1 MSAYVLASIKVTDAE
16 HYPEYARQTPAIVE
30 KYGGRFLVK
39 GGAYEEVEGSWPNRR
54 LVVIEFP
61 DMAAAKRWY
70 ESPDY
75 QEVAVLRQRYA
86 ETDMV
91 LVEGPSDSTQR

>member
-1 MSAYVLASIKVTDAE
+1 MAAYVLASIKVNDAE

-39 GGAYEEVEGSWPNRR
+39 GGPYEEVEGSWPGRR

-61 DMAAAKRWY
+61 DAAAARRWY
-70 ESPDY
+70 ESPEY
-75 QEVAVLRQRYA
+75 QDVAALRHRYA

-91 LVEGPSDSTQR
+91 IVEGG